1 MSEAPD
7 QTDGVL
13 DVGNRIICCGRTFAV
28 SYVDQR
34 PRSRWQNMVC
44 CFAAYSAPFL
54 NRLCWICLAPV
65 LLTIMLLIVCLALA
79 ATPEFLQS
87 ENKTFQQKFR
97 YAAEGIFTVYA
108 CAAAVVLGLYL
119 LIAFIMWICNFIQC
133 HCRRRTAILPTVR
146 AI

>member
-1 MSEAPD
+1 MSEAQD
-7 QTDGVL
+7 QTDGVI
-13 DVGNRIICCGRTFAV
+13 DVGNRVTCCGRTFTV
-28 SYVDQR
+28 SFEDRR
-34 PRSRWQNMVC
+34 PRSRWQTIVC
-44 CFAAYSAPFL
+44 CVATTSLPFL
-54 NRLCWICLAPV
+54 DRLCWICLAPV

-87 ENKTFQQKFR
+87 ENKTFQQKFS

-119 LIAFIMWICNFIQC
+119 LIAFIMWICNSIQC
-133 HCRRRTAILPTVR
+133 HCRRRTAFLPTVR